1 MAPCPRLGG
10 LECESEEGCAL
21 GSCVAIALCSC
32 LCVWPSPASSCLH
45 FPAPMR
51 YNLGLQV
58 KHSLLP
64 FDFFLPGYFYHNN
77 RYNTRT
83 VSQWTWS
90 SLIHT
95 DTLAQWAL
103 RTLLPLPPPPREQWF
118 LCAAD
123 PNLSAV
129 LFYVGSGV
137 WTQVFM
143 QVPRSL
149 IEPSPQLHG
158 FLITAEGYTSKLIW
172 AT

>member
-21 GSCVAIALCSC
+21 GSCAAIALCSC
-32 LCVWPSPASSCLH
+32 LCVWLSPASSCLH
-45 FPAPMR
+45 FPAPMH

-58 KHSLLP
+58 KHALLP

-83 VSQWTWS
+83 VSHWTWS

-103 RTLLPLPPPPREQWF
+103 RTLLSLPPPQGTVISVCCRSQ
-118 LCAAD
+118 LY
-123 PNLSAV
+123 L
-129 LFYVGSGV
+129 LFC
-137 WTQVFM
+137 FM
-143 QVPRSL
+143 WALEFELRS
-149 IEPSPQLHG
+149 SCKYHDH
-158 FLITAEGYTSKLIW
+158 
-172 AT
+172 